1 MKERIKELRKAL
13 GLTQQKFADRV
24 GISRGNVATYE
35 TRDGSPGSSVITL
48 ICKTFNVS
56 ETWLRTGKGEMF
68 IQRTRDDELS
78 TFMDELLAEESSDF
92 RRRLVTA
99 LSRLSP
105 QQWDALEAVALNL
118 LEEAPDNAA
127 AKPDA
132 AGQEEADFEAQA
144 RAKADLYYQQLL
156 SEQEQARQAPSAK
169 ESGTA

>member
-1 MKERIKELRKAL
+1 
-13 GLTQQKFADRV
+13 
-24 GISRGNVATYE
+24 
-35 TRDGSPGSSVITL
+35 
-48 ICKTFNVS
+48 
-56 ETWLRTGKGEMF
+56 MF
-68 IQRTRDDELS
+68 QQRTRDDELAA
-78 TFMDELLAEESSDF
+78 FMDELLAEESSDF